1 MIKEPLL
8 EKFTFAVLRE
18 KILRVY
24 WLAEQGLSPK
34 RALLVIIPLI
44 IFLISEVIT
53 FLLQIRK
60 DVTMN
65 NTNNAIDVLNASLKA
80 VSNLSG
86 NIAGGALLANTL
98 YTKKDRSTHA
108 TVFFRIFL

>member
-1 MIKEPLL
+1 MYL
-8 EKFTFAVLRE
+8 
-18 KILRVY
+18 
-24 WLAEQGLSPK
+24 LAEQGLAPK

-53 FLLQIRK
+53 FLMQIMEE
-60 DVTMN
+60 DTMN
-65 NTNNAIDVLNASLKA
+65 NTNNAIDVLNASLKM

-98 YTKKDRSTHA
+98 YTQKDRNN
-108 TVFFRIFL
+108 

>member
-1 MIKEPLL
+1 M
-8 EKFTFAVLRE
+8 
-18 KILRVY
+18 Y

-53 FLLQIRK
+53 FLLQIREE
-60 DVTMN
+60 VTMN
-65 NTNNAIDVLNASLKA
+65 NAIDALNASLKV

-86 NIAGGALLANTL
+86 NIAGDALLANTL
-98 YTKKDRSTHA
+98 YTKKDRSTKA
-108 TVFFRIFL
+108 TV

>member
-1 MIKEPLL
+1 MDYFFYSVVQVDFTINQ
-8 EKFTFAVLRE
+8 KFTFAVLRE

-53 FLLQIRK
+53 FLLQIREE
-60 DVTMN
+60 VTMN

-98 YTKKDRSTHA
+98 
-108 TVFFRIFL
+108 

>member
-1 MIKEPLL
+1 M
-8 EKFTFAVLRE
+8 
-18 KILRVY
+18 Y

-53 FLLQIRK
+53 FFLQIREE
-60 DVTMN
+60 VTMN
-65 NTNNAIDVLNASLKA
+65 NTNNAIGSLNASLKV

-98 YTKKDRSTHA
+98 YTKKDRSTQA
-108 TVFFRIFL
+108 TV

>member
-1 MIKEPLL
+1 M
-8 EKFTFAVLRE
+8 
-18 KILRVY
+18 LRVY
-24 WLAEQGLSPK
+24 WLAEQGLSLK

-53 FLLQIRK
+53 FLLQIRAE
-60 DVTMN
+60 VTMN
-65 NTNNAIDVLNASLKA
+65 NTNNAIDVLNASLKV

-98 YTKKDRSTHA
+98 YTQKDRNNQA
-108 TVFFRIFL
+108 TV

>member
-1 MIKEPLL
+1 M
-8 EKFTFAVLRE
+8 
-18 KILRVY
+18 Y

-53 FLLQIRK
+53 FLLQIREE
-60 DVTMN
+60 VTMN
-65 NTNNAIDVLNASLKA
+65 NAIDALNASLKV

-86 NIAGGALLANTL
+86 NIAGDALLANTL
-98 YTKKDRSTHA
+98 YNR
-108 TVFFRIFL
+108 VGGYPLFE